1 MKFQHIKMPMVVN
14 FDIIEPIPK
23 ASINNIISRFDIPRF
38 IPKRIPYN
46 NNCFNVLDE
55 VALKDQYLFNKKLKT
70 KPSVIAIEF
79 DHTYHKPAKL
89 LSMKKLEYSSIKA
102 SPPLMPY
109 FKNCRKFPFI
119 LPMILYLV
127 LVLVLVL

>member
-1 MKFQHIKMPMVVN
+1 MKFQHFKMPMVVN

-55 VALKDQYLFNKKLKT
+55 VALKDQYLFNKSLRQNQVSLLLNLT
-70 KPSVIAIEF
+70 I
-79 DHTYHKPAKL
+79 HTISL
-89 LSMKKLEYSSIKA
+89 L
-102 SPPLMPY
+102 
-109 FKNCRKFPFI
+109 NC
-119 LPMILYLV
+119 
-127 LVLVLVL
+127 